1 MEGSLFTIKSH
12 NECSQQQFY
21 FNNKLCKGGN
31 MFYDTLN
38 MYMFYTALIY

>member
-21 FNNKLCKGGN
+21 FNNKLCKREHVK
-31 MFYDTLN
+31 YD
-38 MYMFYTALIY
+38 